1 MGWNGLERSRLDY
14 LLTDLLP
21 VELSEL
27 FSFRPLYEYM
37 LKKENAATLDILRDE
52 LKMQKAKGYELFDNS
67 WASTPLTYNIMK
79 GANSTR
85 KMSVLQPISAINVWL
100 FVEAYQ
106 NNFLSYLENN
116 SCFSIRYHKKNTELY
131 YKTKTKSITNY
142 FQKQS
147 RRVGKGVIEQS
158 GEFYNIHPFKLI
170 NTFPDSQIWRMCNFE
185 YKHYGK
191 IDYKSCFESIYTH
204 SYKWIIERNVID
216 SKNAHNSHL
225 FIAIDRVLQNINGKS
240 SNGLPV
246 GPEFSRM
253 MAEILLQQIDVD
265 VKKALANRNYQ
276 KGRDYAIFRYV
287 DDVHIFADSSE
298 IIETIILLYRECGER
313 YLLRLNDLK
322 QVRGVTPWLK
332 KEWMERTQLVAERID
347 GFFYNPK
354 SKQFKELHED
364 ERHLVRTDHIKVDR
378 IKDEITTL
386 VKTYPE
392 DKGTIA
398 SYLLSTMLNNVSNIK
413 DGYSLFGKGSQKKSA
428 LFLELALF
436 MYAFYP
442 SFAQT
447 RKIISL
453 VVYMNDEVDYKNNE
467 TAKRGLSE
475 LLNRYSFIFS
485 KGNIFDLLD
494 WFPFMREY
502 GIAFSAKTETT
513 LLKSVNESGNALA
526 WANILLYS
534 KYNAT
539 FFNEVRILIN
549 SLIENHLSN
558 MIDKDIKLYKEMW
571 FVLIFHN
578 CSYIDTV
585 LHDRMAGMIQ
595 DLKNQAAEKLRK
607 LSIITSLSSTELRSK
622 HLAVTTELICNFM
635 QRQTS
640 SGRKNEDSFFNWNK
654 GISIGDQ
661 ITYRTYQRTIFRRLS
676 KKRSNLYASIE

>member
-1 MGWNGLERSRLDY
+1 MGWNGLERNRLDY

-37 LKKENAATLDILRDE
+37 LKNENAATLANLRDE
-52 LKMQKAKGYELFDNS
+52 LKIQKAKGYELFDNN

-85 KMSVLQPISAINVWL
+85 KMSLLQPISAINVWL

-106 NNFLSYLENN
+106 NDLLSFFENN

-131 YKTKTKSITNY
+131 YKTKMKSVTNY
-142 FQKQS
+142 FQRQS
-147 RRVGKGVIEQS
+147 RRIGKGVIEQS

-170 NTFPDSQIWRMCNFE
+170 NTFPDSRIWRMCNFE
-185 YKHYGK
+185 YKYYGK
-191 IDYKSCFESIYTH
+191 IDYKACFESIYTH

-240 SNGLPV
+240 SNGIPI

-253 MAEILLQQIDVD
+253 MAEILLQQVDVD
-265 VKKALANRNYQ
+265 VKKALSNSNYQ

-287 DDVHIFADSSE
+287 DDVHIFADSAE
-298 IIETIILLYRECGER
+298 VVEAIILMYRECGER

-332 KEWMERTQLVAERID
+332 KEWMERTQLVADRID
-347 GFFYNPK
+347 GFFHNPK
-354 SKQFKELHED
+354 SKQFKELHEG
-364 ERHLVRTDHIKVDR
+364 ERHLVRSDHIRVDR

-398 SYLLSTMLNNVSNIK
+398 SYLLSTMLNNVSNVK
-413 DGYSLFGKGSQKKSA
+413 DGYTLLGQGSKKKLA
-428 LFLELALF
+428 LFLDLAMF

-453 VVYMNDEVDYKNNE
+453 IVYMNDEIDYKNNE
-467 TAKRGLSE
+467 TTKRGLNE
-475 LLNRYSFIFS
+475 LLNRYSFAFA

-502 GIAFSAKTETT
+502 GISFNTKTEAA
-513 LLKSVNESGNALA
+513 LLKSANDSGNALA

-534 KYNAT
+534 KYNDS
-539 FFNEVRILIN
+539 FFNEVHTMIN
-549 SLIENHLSN
+549 GLIESHLSN

-571 FVLIFHN
+571 FILIFHN
-578 CSYIDTV
+578 CSHIDTV
-585 LHDRMAGMIQ
+585 LLDRMADMIQ
-595 DLKNQAAEKLRK
+595 NMKNQATTK
-607 LSIITSLSSTELRSK
+607 LSELQMKSSLSPKELSAK
-622 HLAVTTELICNFM
+622 HLAIVTELVCGFM

-640 SGRKNEDSFFNWNK
+640 SGRRREDSFFSWNK
-654 GISIGDQ
+654 GISFGSQ

-676 KKRSNLYASIE
+676 KKKSNLYASIE